1 MCDLTNFSIFLV
13 ELLQTYLQSASGHI
27 EEMRV
32 KRRDMQQWMAHRL
45 LPEHIKERI
54 LRHDQYKW
62 QETQGVDE
70 EDLLINLPK
79 DLRRD
84 VKRHLCLSLLMRV
97 LSYTF
102 RFNPEIYG
110 KRNT

>member
-27 EEMRV
+27 EEMRL

-70 EDLLINLPK
+70 EDLLTNLPK

-97 LSYTF
+97 FSYTF
-102 RFNPEIYG
+102 RLYP
-110 KRNT
+110 